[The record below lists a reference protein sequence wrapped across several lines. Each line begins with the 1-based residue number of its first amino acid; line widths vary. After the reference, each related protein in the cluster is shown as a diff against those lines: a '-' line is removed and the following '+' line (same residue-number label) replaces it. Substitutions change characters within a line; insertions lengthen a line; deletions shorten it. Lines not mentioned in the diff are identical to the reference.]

1 MRKCLIVLISILLFF
16 SSCEEKKS
24 RDFTL
29 HIIHTTDVHGNLFP
43 YDFINN
49 QEGGE
54 GGYARVAEYV
64 HQLRMD
70 GEELILLD
78 AGDILQGQ
86 PTAYFYNFIDTTST
100 HLFASA
106 LNFMEYDAIV
116 VGNHDI
122 ETGHQVYDKW
132 MKELKMPVLG
142 ANVKR
147 GEVNAD
153 DESSYFQPY
162 VIFQKGGKRIA
173 LIGLTTPSLTNNLPE
188 ILWSGMRFEDQVK
201 TAKKILPEILASEP
215 DFIIAM
221 IHSGVGELRDTPEYM
236 GEQVGWD
243 LAKALPE
250 VDLILMGH
258 DHRETIEKYEHPDG
272 KVTWLVNPANDAR
285 KISHTEVTF
294 HEDGSRNVDP
304 KLVSMEGVE
313 PNKLFL
319 STFKAQREAVD
330 RFVKQPVGYLSQDM
344 DARSSLFRPSTFVD
358 LIHQLQFYVFP
369 EAQISITAPLAD
381 NVLMPRG
388 ELYMHD
394 LFKLYRYENMLYL
407 MELSGAEV
415 KGLLEESYDR
425 WIQTMTKA
433 GDPLIKMRPEKEG
446 GQYLPTKNPTY
457 NFDSASGISYTI
469 DLSMPKDYRVII
481 SKVGNKPFDAS
492 QKYKVAINSYRG
504 SGGGRLLTDGAGIP
518 NEELKARIL
527 KSTDKDLRFYLIDFL
542 KANNPYQPHITS
554 DWYFFPVEWFE
565 VSAPRDSMALFKNHP
580 R

>member
-1 MRKCLIVLISILLFF
+1 MRKYLVIMVSILFLF
-16 SSCEEKKS
+16 SSCEEKKEG
-24 RDFTL
+24 DFTL

-43 YDFINN
+43 YDFIDNR
-49 QEGGE
+49 EGE

-64 HQLRMD
+64 QQLREK

-86 PTAYFYNFIDTTST
+86 PAAYYYNFIDTASV
-100 HLFASA
+100 HLFAAA

-122 ETGHQVYDKW
+122 ETGHKVYDKW
-132 MKELKMPVLG
+132 MKELQMPLLG
-142 ANVKR
+142 ANVIKKADNAED
-147 GEVNAD
+147 EVP
-153 DESSYFQPY
+153 YFQPY

-188 ILWSGMRFEDQVK
+188 VLWSGMRFEDQVM
-201 TAKKILPEILASEP
+201 TAKKIMPEVLAAEP

-221 IHSGVGELRDTPEYM
+221 IHSGIGDMRDEPEYLD
-236 GEQVGWD
+236 EQIGWD
-243 LAKALPE
+243 LAQALPE

-258 DHRETIEKYEHPDG
+258 DHRKTLESYKHPDG
-272 KVTWLVNPANDAR
+272 KVTWLLNPANDAR
-285 KISHTEVTF
+285 KISHTMVTF
-294 HEDGSRNVDP
+294 RPDGTLEVKP
-304 KLVSMEGVE
+304 ELVSMESVE

-319 STFKAQREAVD
+319 TTFKAQRDAVD
-330 RFVKQPVGYLSQDM
+330 QFVNQPVGCLSEDM

-358 LIHQLQFYVFP
+358 LIHQLQFFIFP

-381 NVLMPRG
+381 NALMAKG
-388 ELYMHD
+388 ELYMRD

-407 MELSGAEV
+407 MELTGAEV

-425 WIQTMTKA
+425 WIETMTKA
-433 GDPLIKMRPEKEG
+433 DDPLIKINPEKAG
-446 GQYLPTKNPTY
+446 GRYLPTKNPTY

-469 DLSMPKDYRVII
+469 DLSMPKDHRIEI
-481 SKVGNKPFDAS
+481 TKLGHQPFDLAK
-492 QKYKVAINSYRG
+492 KYKVAINSYRG

-542 KANNPYQPHITS
+542 KENNPYVPHVTA
-554 DWYFFPVEWFE
+554 DWHFIPTDWHQT
-565 VSAPRDSMALFKNHP
+565 AAAQDSLTLFANHP